1 MLVPRKV
8 YRVIQAV
15 TVLSPRFRSLIFTF
29 KRVTWSFQKKVTKNC
44 QVFFFPVQAFQLAF
58 FSWGKNL
65 LKFDERY
72 FKHGLKPHACSP
84 KAAAWGMNSREWGME
99 LDLLCRR
106 STPQISH
113 LCQSNLYATHLICR
127 WCFQIMFIF
136 TPIWGRWTHFD
147 EYFSDGL
154 KPSRWVPP
162 YLPLPSWHMSMVRL
176 LDTSSPC
183 PIQQKTSIGVLG
195 WVVKGDPSC
204 FQWFPKT
211 LEGKLYPTRED
222 FQVGEHSWDEF
233 STANWI
239 NVRCWKWFWYIC
251 EMNVL

>member
-29 KRVTWSFQKKVTKNC
+29 KRVTWSFQKKGHKELPGIFV
-44 QVFFFPVQAFQLAF
+44 VPVQAFQLAF

-65 LKFDERY
+65 LKFD
-72 FKHGLKPHACSP
+72 FKDILNMGWNHTPVHQSRCLGPWIHG
-84 KAAAWGMNSREWGME
+84 RWGME
-99 LDLLCRR
+99 LDLYAEGALPKSRNYVREIYMQRILYVGDVFKLC
-106 STPQISH
+106 
-113 LCQSNLYATHLICR
+113 
-127 WCFQIMFIF
+127 FIF

-183 PIQQKTSIGVLG
+183 PQQVEKFNRR
-195 WVVKGDPSC
+195 P
-204 FQWFPKT
+204 
-211 LEGKLYPTRED
+211 R
-222 FQVGEHSWDEF
+222 
-233 STANWI
+233 
-239 NVRCWKWFWYIC
+239 
-251 EMNVL
+251 